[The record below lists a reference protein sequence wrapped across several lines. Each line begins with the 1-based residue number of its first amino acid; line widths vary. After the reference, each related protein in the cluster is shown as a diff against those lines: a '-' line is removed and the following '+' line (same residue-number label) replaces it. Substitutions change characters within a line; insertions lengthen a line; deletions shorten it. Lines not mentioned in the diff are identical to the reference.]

1 MATNKKKAM
10 FVTLATGADAVVQVD
25 PDIYNATIITELGI
39 TLLPSSVG
47 AKRIKVTLAQL
58 GKSSFAKI
66 LKVSCSK
73 GLNTP
78 DEETR
83 TVKLICE
90 ASKVAAAQTGLLTK
104 KLKLGYGAAAV
115 DWDIVSVA

>member
-66 LKVSCSK
+66 LKVTCSK

-78 DEETR
+78 EEETR
-83 TVKLICE
+83 TVKLLCE
-90 ASKVAAAQTGLLTK
+90 SSKVLAATTGLLTK
-104 KLKLGYGAAAV
+104 KVKLGYGAAAV
-115 DWDIVSVA
+115 DWDIVGVA